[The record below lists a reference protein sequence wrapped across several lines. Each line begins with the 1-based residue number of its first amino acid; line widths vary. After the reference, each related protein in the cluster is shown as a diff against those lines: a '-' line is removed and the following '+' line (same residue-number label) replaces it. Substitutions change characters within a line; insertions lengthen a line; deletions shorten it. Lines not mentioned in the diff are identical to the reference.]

1 MNPTLFKPQNN
12 RSSIL
17 LHHTQKFEVLLS
29 ILTNGLK
36 VCYSKEHFNTDF
48 YAGIPMICFCDMPIS
63 RLSEHIDSFGS
74 YAIGFNK
81 RRLMET
87 YTHLLNPVNYLI
99 SARQFKIAEKLRKE
113 ALDNNQQIKN
123 LQTVSTLEKL
133 DKNIKSY
140 NDASFLLGYMKP
152 YGYYCEKSYKK
163 EYYGE
168 CEWRILL
175 AENTKFE
182 TGECYNWIWNED
194 EFNKWHK
201 EFIES
206 GRILESDLPIMT
218 FGIDD
223 IDVII
228 LDSIEERDRFIEF
241 VKESTKIG
249 GKDIPEDINYKY
261 LLMSKVRFF
270 DEIKKNY

>member
-1 MNPTLFKPQNN
+1 MK
-12 RSSIL
+12 
-17 LHHTQKFEVLLS
+17 
-29 ILTNGLK
+29 
-36 VCYSKEHFNTDF
+36 
-48 YAGIPMICFCDMPIS
+48 DM
-63 RLSEHIDSFGS
+63 
-74 YAIGFNK
+74 
-81 RRLMET
+81 
-87 YTHLLNPVNYLI
+87 
-99 SARQFKIAEKLRKE
+99 QC
-113 ALDNNQQIKN
+113 
-123 LQTVSTLEKL
+123 VSTLVEL
-133 DKNIKSY
+133 DKNVKSY
-140 NDASFLLGYMKP
+140 NEASYLIGFMKR
-152 YGYYCEKSYKK
+152 YGDYRIEN
-163 EYYGE
+163 EYYRE

-175 AENTKFE
+175 AENVKFK
-182 TGECYNWIWNED
+182 TGECYHWIWNE
-194 EFNKWHK
+194 EVYNKWHK

>member
-1 MNPTLFKPQNN
+1 MNSTLINPQNN

-17 LHHTQKFEVLLS
+17 LHHTRKFEALLS

-36 VCYSKEHFNTDF
+36 VYYSKEHFNTDF

-63 RLSEHIDSFGS
+63 RLSEHIESYGS

-87 YTHLLNPVNYLI
+87 YTHLLNPVNYLV

-113 ALDNNQQIKN
+113 ALDNYQQIKGF
-123 LQTVSTLEKL
+123 QTVSTLEEL
-133 DKNIKSY
+133 DKNIKKYNEASY
-140 NDASFLLGYMKP
+140 LIGYMKR
-152 YGYYCEKSYKK
+152 YGDYRIEK
-163 EYYGE
+163 EYYRE

-175 AENTKFE
+175 AENAKFE
-182 TGECYNWIWNED
+182 TGESYNWIWNED

-206 GRILESDLPIMT
+206 GRILETNLPIMT
-218 FGIDD
+218 FDIDD

-228 LDSIEERDRFIEF
+228 LNSVDERKQFIEF
-241 VKESTKIG
+241 IKESTKIG
-249 GKDIPEDINYKY
+249 GKDIPDDIKYKFR
-261 LLMSKVRFF
+261 LMSKVRFF